1 MSHGP
6 SGALGHWDLFRSR
19 RTAHCERPRVPTG
32 HPARLCT
39 RSLNDYK
46 KKKKGKSRGV
56 VAAGVAGDLQWGC
69 EFQRQ
74 EKERARRNLRQRAP
88 RPKRPRDLTSLAS
101 FRQRKDHPLGL
112 RNHCARHP
120 LNERKVSAP
129 PLTATVAAGTDA
141 TFELTK
147 KQKQQPCGQKVPPLS
162 LTLTPSY
169 PICGDELGAGV
180 PTGNSNQP
188 Q

>member
-1 MSHGP
+1 MIRHNFLFPRKLCSPTDVVTQSAGGTAPVVRENGLLVPAAFRRVGGGLAFRAAQLVVMSHGP
-6 SGALGHWDLFRSR
+6 SGALGHWDLLRSR

-88 RPKRPRDLTSLAS
+88 RPKSMDP
-101 FRQRKDHPLGL
+101 
-112 RNHCARHP
+112 
-120 LNERKVSAP
+120 
-129 PLTATVAAGTDA
+129 
-141 TFELTK
+141 
-147 KQKQQPCGQKVPPLS
+147 
-162 LTLTPSY
+162 
-169 PICGDELGAGV
+169 
-180 PTGNSNQP
+180 
-188 Q
+188 